1 MQKLL
6 VIDADADA
14 QQIFRR
20 IFDSPGLQITVSPSV
35 TAALELLPAV
45 HPDALIMNLE
55 LGVESVRRLREKDGR
70 LPIIVIG
77 STEAI
82 KTATEAIRLGA
93 YSYLLK
99 PFDTSQIQKALL
111 SALEASRSMKEVLTF
126 DATSG
131 NGAASCWA
139 GQSQGMRRVLEQIGR
154 LENGCPVL
162 ITGEPGTGIRLIAQ
176 AVYQRSDREQQ
187 MLIRVDCDGIPE
199 TLLESELFGLE
210 RTDSAP
216 FLINRIGRFEQCN
229 GGTLLLHE
237 ISAASLSI
245 QEKVVRAIAG
255 GILQRIGG
263 TEKVQVDVRLICTN
277 RQCSTAGNE
286 LNGLHPSLLAM
297 AGLAQIRLPS
307 LREHKEDIRPLA
319 KFFVEELSS
328 DLLQRP
334 KSLSAK
340 ALSLLEDHHWPG
352 NVRELKEVIR
362 KALLNSKGISLVPG
376 DFPPHL
382 QPSSTRHLNG
392 QAHLQVSRKRPVK
405 GEELAGLARKLF
417 LWART
422 DSELKV
428 IPAIERELVI
438 NALVETRGN
447 QLHAARLLG
456 ITRATLRKRVA
467 KFKIAQE
474 LSFG

>member
-1 MQKLL
+1 
-6 VIDADADA
+6 
-14 QQIFRR
+14 
-20 IFDSPGLQITVSPSV
+20 
-35 TAALELLPAV
+35 
-45 HPDALIMNLE
+45 
-55 LGVESVRRLREKDGR
+55 
-70 LPIIVIG
+70 
-77 STEAI
+77 
-82 KTATEAIRLGA
+82 
-93 YSYLLK
+93 
-99 PFDTSQIQKALL
+99 
-111 SALEASRSMKEVLTF
+111 
-126 DATSG
+126 
-131 NGAASCWA
+131 
-139 GQSQGMRRVLEQIGR
+139 
-154 LENGCPVL
+154 
-162 ITGEPGTGIRLIAQ
+162 
-176 AVYQRSDREQQ
+176 
-187 MLIRVDCDGIPE
+187 
-199 TLLESELFGLE
+199 
-210 RTDSAP
+210 
-216 FLINRIGRFEQCN
+216 
-229 GGTLLLHE
+229 
-237 ISAASLSI
+237 
-245 QEKVVRAIAG
+245 
-255 GILQRIGG
+255 
-263 TEKVQVDVRLICTN
+263 VDVRLICTN

-382 QPSSTRHLNG
+382 QPSSARHLNG